1 MFIGKGRHDQQSQII
16 GIKSGISNHIILI
29 IVIAVLALAVS
40 ACSAGVQLD
49 AQTAAAAAA
58 EIDVKSAEEVLEEQ
72 LQQETVPNKIL
83 GYEVLQSGQDQPQA
97 QTGDPALPAATE
109 QVVQPDATQ
118 PTAPAAVVESE
129 QVESLPPVE
138 PKVGFLAP
146 DITLTTLDG
155 SSVRLADLRGK
166 NILINYWVTWCIP
179 CMDELPILSRLNQD
193 YQDQNVIILT
203 VNGIEQ
209 DQLGEVQQLVA
220 ELGLTQPVL
229 LDENESFWSTYL
241 VQFLP
246 TSFFIDTEGIIRH
259 IMLGSATEDVI
270 RSKIDQLIVNQL

>member
-1 MFIGKGRHDQQSQII
+1 VFIGKGRPDQQSQII
-16 GIKSGISNHIILI
+16 GIKSGISNYIILI

-58 EIDVKSAEEVLEEQ
+58 EIDIQSAEEVLEEQ

-83 GYEVLQSGQDQPQA
+83 GSEVLQSGQDQPQA

>member
-1 MFIGKGRHDQQSQII
+1 
-16 GIKSGISNHIILI
+16 
-29 IVIAVLALAVS
+29 
-40 ACSAGVQLD
+40 
-49 AQTAAAAAA
+49 
-58 EIDVKSAEEVLEEQ
+58 
-72 LQQETVPNKIL
+72 
-83 GYEVLQSGQDQPQA
+83 
-97 QTGDPALPAATE
+97 
-109 QVVQPDATQ
+109 
-118 PTAPAAVVESE
+118 
-129 QVESLPPVE
+129 
-138 PKVGFLAP
+138 
-146 DITLTTLDG
+146 
-155 SSVRLADLRGK
+155 VRLADLRGK